1 MSKKQSK
8 AARRKG
14 QAAVG
19 RQGGAEQRPISEAAA
34 PQPTIPVRQSPQAP
48 SPALDRKA
56 LLWFLIP
63 AVLLFLFLAFQGG
76 GDDRVLAIV
85 AAIALVACSVGKTPI
100 ANIAQRLSIPAL
112 VVCAYL
118 LLNAA
123 AGLYS
128 KFGSFAAPKFGKI
141 LASFCIFAI
150 LLFRVKQGCGRQV
163 AAVLATL
170 TAAFSLISI
179 DAASLKLLSGV
190 YIRILDALGCSYG
203 SMSTGYEAG
212 IRITGIF
219 GNPNVLAGILAFGVF
234 LGLYLVLTAKSRRGL
249 LGCAL
254 LLEVNALGF
263 LLAFSMGAIGMF
275 LVSVAI
281 YLIFEARDRRLP
293 LLVLMLET
301 AIIGVVIAFPSFAG
315 LGSSGGAAWLPVLA
329 GPLGGVLLWLLHGW
343 LGVRLGEALNQRP
356 RLALGAAVGVVLLAV
371 GYVLLAFNVTGP
383 YQLQPGEILRRSV
396 YPSGGEYRLEGDW
409 SGEVMVTVESQND
422 SQTIMHTSTMLYQGG
437 LAEAV
442 FTVPEDSKVVY
453 LNFISPQGAV
463 LDQVSLSGGEQVKL
477 GYRFLPGFAAN
488 RIQGL
493 WANQNAIQ
501 RTEFFRDGL
510 RIWQK
515 SPVIGNGLGSVE
527 GLVTSVQQFYY
538 ESRYVHNHYI
548 QLLAE
553 MGLPGLLCFLAVIG
567 AAAVTLLKRR
577 REGEGDPLLAAL
589 AACLAM
595 MSLHAAAEAVW
606 SISVYQTFA
615 LSVLAL
621 LCVVYGQPVAKLTG
635 KGIAWI
641 FSLLLWGV
649 TLIFAWFLGGNLS
662 AELEYS
668 QVKAGTRQQTPYTM
682 TQLARKDH
690 YNWAQYKLDMA
701 VNACDSEV
709 PEFAETAATY
719 AIQVRELGIYSINYS
734 LSAYFYSTLGQWDQF
749 FAATREGISQAAS
762 RASAW
767 QEIFFLY
774 EGFFPGE
781 EAENAAWY
789 AQQVLMFYD
798 MLQQYN
804 DGRMEQITLVDQN
817 MTFIQHM
824 QHLAGVRQ

>member
-8 AARRKG
+8 AARRKE

-56 LLWFLIP
+56 LLWCLIP

-128 KFGSFAAPKFGKI
+128 KFGSFAAPEFGKI

-275 LVSVAI
+275 LVSMAI

-301 AIIGVVIAFPSFAG
+301 AII
-315 LGSSGGAAWLPVLA
+315 
-329 GPLGGVLLWLLHGW
+329 
-343 LGVRLGEALNQRP
+343 GVRLGEALNQRP

-621 LCVVYGQPVAKLTG
+621 LCVVYDQPVAKLTG

-749 FAATREGISQAAS
+749 FAATREGISQTAS